1 MQISHPD
8 KLIFP
13 DSGIKKRDLIDYF
26 RKIAPIMLPHLRGR
40 PLTLRSFPEGIGEEG
55 FFLKHAPEH
64 FPSHIERL
72 EVPMRSR
79 VGKTMLM
86 VTADKANDLTCFAN
100 QNVVELHVALS
111 LGEALDRPDQ
121 MIFDL
126 DPSDNDFEK
135 VRELALGLKSLL
147 GQRDLPSFVKTTGS
161 RGVHVHVPLRPEE
174 TFERVKPVVQ
184 RLAEELLTRCPDIAT
199 MEHRKEKRGNRVFID
214 YLRNDYGMTA
224 VAPYSLRAIEGA
236 PVATPISWSELKD
249 RKTGP
254 QSWGLAN
261 IFRRLGAKK
270 DPWQNFKRHR
280 VSLPHA

>member
-8 KLIFP
+8 KLLFP
-13 DSGIKKRDLIDYF
+13 DEGISKRDLVDYY
-26 RKIAPIMLPHLRGR
+26 RKIAPIMLPHLKGR
-40 PLTLRSFPEGIGEEG
+40 PLTLRSFPEGIDEEG
-55 FFLKHAPEH
+55 FFQKHAPEH
-64 FPSHIERL
+64 FPSHVERL
-72 EVPMRSR
+72 EVPMRSKDQ
-79 VGKTMLM
+79 KTMLM
-86 VTADKANDLTCFAN
+86 VTADEANDLTYFAN

-147 GQRDLPSFVKTTGS
+147 DQRDLPSFVKTTGS
-161 RGVHVHVPLRPEE
+161 RGVHVHVPLRPEA

-184 RLAEELLTRCPDIAT
+184 QLAEELLARCPGIAT

-214 YLRNDYGMTA
+214 YLRNDFGMTA
-224 VAPYSLRAIEGA
+224 IAPYSLRAIAGA
-236 PVATPISWSELKD
+236 PVATPISWAELKD
-249 RKTGP
+249 KKTGP

-270 DPWQNFKRHR
+270 DPWQDFKRHR
-280 VSLPHA
+280 VGLP